1 MVAVAVAVV
10 VVVVVVVNCNFVVLS
25 ILFKNAHVNCYLC
38 VLCVYLCDT
47 SDI

>member
-1 MVAVAVAVV
+1 MVAVAVV

-38 VLCVYLCDT
+38 VLCVCISAIRLIY
-47 SDI
+47 S